1 MDAARGKHIIA
12 LVATPGD
19 AGPVVADLRAGGYQV
34 RVARDLQTARQLLAT
49 GKADFV
55 LGDAETILGRA
66 VTGNGE
72 GAHLRAAVT
81 GVVYDL
87 RNLLNTLAESV
98 DELSQLTSATP
109 FIGRAD
115 ALTRARQRILTI
127 QDFLIDLQ
135 TEMWN
140 GTAQELRAVDAN
152 LEDLVEGA
160 AITVYSEACRKD
172 QRLVINID
180 DEANRVLADPAK
192 LKRVLANL
200 LGNAVRQT
208 PVMGTVTVEARR
220 EGSDCLITVS
230 DSGEGISPDEIPHL
244 FQSPKTIHAKWPPAR
259 ADLGLSVVQRLVQQ
273 HGGRVWVESR
283 LGHGTSVFVSLP
295 QPAQRADNGRRGAN
309 LPRDGQGARG

>member
-72 GAHLRAAVT
+72 GAHLRTAVT
-81 GVVYDL
+81 GVVHDL
-87 RNLLNTLAESV
+87 RNLLNTLAESI

-115 ALTRARQRILTI
+115 ALTRARQRILRI

-160 AITVYSEACRKD
+160 AITVYSEASRKD

-180 DEANRVLADPAK
+180 DEATRVLADPAK

-244 FQSPKTIHAKWPPAR
+244 FQSPKTIRAKRPPAR

-283 LGHGTSVFVSLP
+283 LGQGTSVFVSLP
-295 QPAQRADNGRRGAN
+295 QPARRADNGTRKAY
-309 LPRDGQGARG
+309 LPRDG